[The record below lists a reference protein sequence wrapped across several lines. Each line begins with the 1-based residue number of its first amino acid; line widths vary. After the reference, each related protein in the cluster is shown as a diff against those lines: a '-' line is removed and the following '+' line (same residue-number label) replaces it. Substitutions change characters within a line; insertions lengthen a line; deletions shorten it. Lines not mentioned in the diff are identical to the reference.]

1 MFVTVWLGVLD
12 LNTGLLVA
20 SNGGHEKPIIKK
32 PDGQRKPVRDPMSD
46 YIRHIC
52 ALYNDAYDDREED
65 SRPGGE
71 NWVPGQKAQHT
82 SLEAFRR
89 ELQDVH
95 GISLSTAKIRK
106 ILITGGLWTTERSR
120 EVAELY
126 ERYGSVSRVA
136 EELGLSSGLVR
147 TYLPYQRTVYD
158 LEEKSG
164 NARRIDRWRERKKAE
179 NL

>member
-1 MFVTVWLGVLD
+1 MDNPSGEYVD
-12 LNTGLLVA
+12 
-20 SNGGHEKPIIKK
+20 
-32 PDGQRKPVRDPMSD
+32 M
-46 YIRHIC
+46 IC
-52 ALYNDAYDDREED
+52 RIYGDSYDDREED

-71 NWVPGQKAQHT
+71 SWVPGKKALHT
-82 SLEAFRR
+82 SLESFRR
-89 ELQDVH
+89 ELQDGY
-95 GISLSTAKIRK
+95 GIRLSTAKIRK

-136 EELGLSSGLVR
+136 EELGLSPGLVT

-164 NARRIDRWRERKKAE
+164 NARRIDRWRERRTDR
-179 NL
+179 

>member
-1 MFVTVWLGVLD
+1 M
-12 LNTGLLVA
+12 
-20 SNGGHEKPIIKK
+20 SNGRMLEDKR
-32 PDGQRKPVRDPMSD
+32 RKTTKDPNED
-46 YIRHIC
+46 YICLIC
-52 ALYNDAYDDREED
+52 SLYNDVYDDREED

-71 NWVPGQKAQHT
+71 SWIPGQKALHT

-89 ELQDVH
+89 ELREVH
-95 GISLSTAKIRK
+95 GIELSTAKIRK

-126 ERYGSVSRVA
+126 ERYGIVSRVA
-136 EELGLSSGLVR
+136 DELGLSIGLVT

-164 NARRIDRWRERKKAE
+164 NARRIDRWRERSRTI
-179 NL
+179 